1 MKYFFVLV
9 CMLAQ
14 IIYADDISSSKASAK
29 SLGNTAASK
38 FNSKSKLKSNALNPM
53 QGSGALTTV
62 DNSTTFDGAISC
74 FDKEI
79 GLTTTYSVSSSSIS
93 LTIKQDSNL
102 DKLLDHTL
110 TISGIIGVCQNGV
123 VTGDWNNPIYK
134 SFSVS
139 NSKLSVTQLA
149 KEQMHACFCTN
160 SSCSYTFDSNVYKTI
175 DGGINAILSA
185 NNINISGD
193 NEWDSGLKKSTTYF
207 NYPTSCQSNVI
218 PNKYTNTDPRNYY
231 HSQSANDFT
240 DSVSAVDGQNSKS
253 IYNAALVHSATTIP
267 QTNNSMSVN
276 YKSLNEC
283 TKEYKFEKNQVTN
296 TIDLKLIDSCG
307 NFGSCTIRTKQICNS
322 KGSDCQ
328 QVLFKGVSS
337 TFNKTFCS
345 EIVLDKSYEVCDSS
359 SGIEIKDSTGNILST
374 YTDKHLYEKYT
385 YDCGSKTA
393 TADFTQTNEL
403 DTDGKGHFKYKD
415 GTQATI
421 NGLPTADLSCKQK
434 FCTTK
439 KSIKD
444 TDVHSDSSQDNTT
457 RNEMNVKVCIE
468 EISGSYTC
476 PLEAGESIVDQC
488 SCDVPQTMSNKTLG
502 ELSAIEEMIDDFTC
516 SQ

>member
-1 MKYFFVLV
+1 MKYLFILTFILV
-9 CMLAQ
+9 Q
-14 IIYADDISSSKASAK
+14 TIYADDIASSKASAK

-53 QGSGALTTV
+53 QGSGTLTTV

-74 FDKEI
+74 FDKTI

-102 DKLLDHTL
+102 DKALDHTL

-123 VTGDWNNPIYK
+123 VTGDWSNPIYR

-139 NSKLSVTQLA
+139 NSKLSVSQLA

-160 SSCSYTFDSNVYKTI
+160 NSCGYTFDSNVYKTI

-193 NEWDSGLKKSTTYF
+193 NEWDSGLKKSTTNF
-207 NYPTSCQSNVI
+207 NYPTPCQSNTI

-253 IYNAALVHSATTIP
+253 IYNAALVHSSTTIP

-283 TKEYKFEKNQVTN
+283 TKEYKFEKNQVAN
-296 TIDLKLIDSCG
+296 TIDLK
-307 NFGSCTIRTKQICNS
+307 
-322 KGSDCQ
+322 
-328 QVLFKGVSS
+328 
-337 TFNKTFCS
+337 
-345 EIVLDKSYEVCDSS
+345 
-359 SGIEIKDSTGNILST
+359 IEM
-374 YTDKHLYEKYT
+374 
-385 YDCGSKTA
+385 
-393 TADFTQTNEL
+393 ADDAECLKIT
-403 DTDGKGHFKYKD
+403 
-415 GTQATI
+415 
-421 NGLPTADLSCKQK
+421 
-434 FCTTK
+434 
-439 KSIKD
+439 
-444 TDVHSDSSQDNTT
+444 
-457 RNEMNVKVCIE
+457 E
-468 EISGSYTC
+468 ERLVNN
-476 PLEAGESIVDQC
+476 P
-488 SCDVPQTMSNKTLG
+488 
-502 ELSAIEEMIDDFTC
+502 
-516 SQ
+516 